1 MKKLKRKLCCCLLL
15 CSMVLGMCRP
25 SDYAQAKSTAKL
37 DKQYENKSVNWGL
50 GLNTQHKTPG
60 GEAPYHGFSLKK
72 YSALYHGNTKQKI
85 IYLTFDCGYEN
96 GNTKKIL
103 KILKKNQ
110 VKAIFFITMDY
121 LNQNTKLVKKM
132 KKQGHLVGSHT
143 ANHPRLSGC
152 SKERIHKEMKSLE
165 KAMLKK
171 TGYSLDK
178 FIRPPEGNYSIRALK
193 TLQELGYTTVFWS
206 LAWYDYN
213 ESDQPSV
220 SYVVD
225 RFKKYY
231 HKGML
236 PLMHAISSA
245 DTKALP
251 EVISFMKSKG
261 YTFGTLDTIKLK

>member
-1 MKKLKRKLCCCLLL
+1 MKKMKSRLYASLLV
-15 CSMVLGMCRP
+15 CSILIGLFGTGRPVL
-25 SDYAQAKSTAKL
+25 AKSTAKL
-37 DKQYENKSVNWGL
+37 DKKYANTSVNWGL

-72 YSALYHGNTKQKI
+72 YRALYHGSAKQKV

-96 GNTKKIL
+96 GNTNKIL
-103 KILKKNQ
+103 KTLKKNH

-121 LNQNTKLVKKM
+121 LQENPKLVKRM
-132 KKQGHLVGSHT
+132 KRQGHLVGSHT
-143 ANHPRLSGC
+143 STHPHLSKC
-152 SKERIHKEMKSLE
+152 SKKKIKKEVQGLERMMWE
-165 KAMLKK
+165 K
-171 TGYSLDK
+171 TGYPLDK

-193 TLQELGYTTVFWS
+193 ILKQLGYTTVFWS

-213 ESDQPSV
+213 VNDQPSV
-220 SYVVD
+220 TYVVS

-236 PLMHAISSA
+236 PLMHVVSSA

-251 EVISFMKSKG
+251 EVISYMRSKS
-261 YTFGTLDTIKLK
+261 YTFRTLDEISLK